1 MKSKLISKHTIYR
14 AKEGLKFPGFYVNF
28 NGRPAKDEAAFKTK
42 VNSLLRHIDAD
53 ATHAGFVYFTPEGSP
68 IFKEYGIKNGDSY
81 WGDRVDLSSAPK
93 YQQGQDPQ
101 QYFMSIYKYLN
112 PVSGGKSA
120 EVTLVP
126 DVDSGKIEEYINSID
141 DTKYN
146 LHTCKGQTCGS
157 VAYRALSA
165 GAGKDGS
172 KPKTLQALW
181 SYIVPDGEENRQVLQ
196 QTGNYKTFTASEV
209 NEEKEEELRNRSLTN
224 SRNRSETKFDF
235 ANLKDKKWY
244 MPLSLIQKQGH
255 TCIYNGTQCVYPD
268 HTLARNKTLLEN
280 PEKHGWREIP
290 QSEVKPGDAIL
301 LTNSKGEPKHFT
313 TFDGVVPEGTKPY
326 YYMSDSTRV
335 NSSKGKKPRM
345 VQPGDTLVNYSPGT
359 PRNKTWRKHAPLF
372 RFDSQYNT
380 AGGDFSGP
388 RRYFRPTG
396 TFEK

>member
-1 MKSKLISKHTIYR
+1 MKSKLRPKNKICK
-14 AKEGLKFPGFYVNF
+14 AEDGLKFPGFYVNF

-42 VNSLLRHIDAD
+42 LNSILRLINAD
-53 ATHAGFVYFTPEGSP
+53 ATHAGFVYITPEGVP
-68 IFKEYGIKNGDSY
+68 VFKEYGIKTGNSY
-81 WGDRVDLSSAPK
+81 WGDRVDLSDAPK

-126 DVDSGKIEEYINSID
+126 DVDSNKIEEYINSID

-146 LHTCKGQTCGS
+146 LHTCNGQTCGS
-157 VAYRALSA
+157 VAYRALA
-165 GAGKDGS
+165 NGAGQDRS

-196 QTGNYKTFTASEV
+196 QLGNYKTFTAREID
-209 NEEKEEELRNRSLTN
+209 EQKEEELRKRSVTN
-224 SRNRSETKFDF
+224 SRKRPETKFDF
-235 ANLKDKKWY
+235 VNLKDKKWY

-255 TCIYNGTQCVYPD
+255 TCIYNGTQCVYPE

-290 QSEVKPGDAIL
+290 QSEVKPGDAII
-301 LTNSKGEPKHFT
+301 LTNAKGDPKHFT

-335 NSSKGKKPRM
+335 DNSKGKKPRM

-359 PRNKTWRKHAPLF
+359 PRNRTWRKQAPLF

-396 TFEK
+396 KFEK